1 MDVKKAAKPETAA
14 KGKGRRASRMRVNSH
29 DVALAA
35 GVSPSAVSRA
45 FTAGASVAPK
55 KKALILAAAR
65 KLGYR
70 PNIMARAIAKGR
82 SNVVGLIIFGE
93 TNRDHPEVLLALS
106 RSFSAQHVRIMLFII
121 EHSDE
126 IASVIDNILSYQLD
140 GVIAAASIPPA
151 DLATLAQAGVPV
163 IFYNRP
169 GTSVCA
175 SVSCDHAAAGRT
187 IAMHLLD
194 LGHRDFALIH
204 AQDSYVADE
213 RMRGVQTAISEAGA
227 RISATAE
234 GDFAYIE
241 GYNAVQHWLAAGSAS
256 FTALIAASDVMA
268 IGAHDAI
275 IASNRL
281 APVAIAGFDAVE
293 ASRWQSHPV
302 ISMRQPIENMA
313 DAVAEISKKWL
324 EDEPP
329 VVEYRVFPG
338 QLQTADQSMR

>member
-1 MDVKKAAKPETAA
+1 MNVKKAPKPKIAA
-14 KGKGRRASRMRVNSH
+14 KGKGQRASRMRVNSH

-35 GVSPSAVSRA
+35 GVSLSAVSRA
-45 FTAGASVAPK
+45 FTPGASVAPK

-106 RSFSAQHVRIMLFII
+106 RSFSAQHVRVMLFII

-126 IASVIDNILSYQLD
+126 IASVVDSILSYQLD

-151 DLATLAQAGVPV
+151 DLATLAQAEVPV

-169 GTSVCA
+169 GTPVCA

-187 IAMHLLD
+187 IAMHLLE

-204 AQDSYVADE
+204 ARDSYVAEE
-213 RMRGVQTAISEAGA
+213 RMRGVQTAIAEAGA
-227 RISATAE
+227 CISATAE
-234 GDFAYIE
+234 GDFAYVD
-241 GYNAVQHWLAAGSAS
+241 GYNAIEHWVATGSNS
-256 FTALIAASDVMA
+256 FTALIAANDVMA
-268 IGAHDAI
+268 IGAHDALV
-275 IASNRL
+275 ASGRL
-281 APVAIAGFDAVE
+281 SHVAIAGFDAVE
-293 ASRWQSHPV
+293 ASRWRSHPL

-313 DAVAEISKKWL
+313 DAVAEILKRWL
-324 EDEPP
+324 EDDSPT
-329 VVEYRVFPG
+329 VEYRVFPG
-338 QLQTADQSMR
+338 QLQTTD